1 MVTITC
7 LILLD
12 LFCNFAHS
20 FSTYP
25 RRYNRETEGGGT
37 CPSQCRCM
45 NLHQRG
51 TRDVLDAVEGGSRW
65 GAKGFKELTEMMG
78 DAPADEGRSMVCQGL
93 RRLPSPIPTGN
104 KKTWSLINIW
114 AELML
119 SVANNLWSRCW
130 WITAHNCFLSA
141 SLRFI
146 NLRIALKTL

>member
-1 MVTITC
+1 MGYYMVTITC

-104 KKTWSLINIW
+104 TKTWSLINVIV
-114 AELML
+114 LG
-119 SVANNLWSRCW
+119 
-130 WITAHNCFLSA
+130 
-141 SLRFI
+141 
-146 NLRIALKTL
+146 